1 MIGLKTYAPFLA
13 LHLSLSADAVY
24 ERQRLLVRSGYLNAP
39 PGRGPGSGVRA
50 TDDTVSKIILS
61 ALATDTLADVDEK
74 TKSLAAKKP
83 ENGHCFLTGN
93 LKLLDAL
100 IYLFQTPDKMK
111 RVRGLSVDR
120 TRLSAELS
128 WDERH
133 RKMPLSHHFGFGPF
147 TKEEVEN
154 SRFGLSTTASIS
166 EWSLRCIA
174 EDLKDISNG
183 VTLVPAVTRLP
194 LL

>member
-1 MIGLKTYAPFLA
+1 MIGLKTYASFLA
-13 LHLSLSADAVY
+13 LHLSLSADAIY
-24 ERQRLLVRSGYLNAP
+24 ERQRLLVRSGYLVAP

-83 ENGHCFLTGN
+83 INGHCFLTGN

-100 IYLFQTPDKMK
+100 IYLFQSPEKMK
-111 RVRGLSVDR
+111 RICGLSVDR
-120 TRLSAELS
+120 RRLSAELF
-128 WDERH
+128 WEERG
-133 RKMPLSHHFGFGPF
+133 RKMPLSHLFGFGPF
-147 TKEEVEN
+147 TKEQVEN
-154 SRFGLSTTASIS
+154 SHFGLSTTATIS

-174 EDLKDISNG
+174 ADLKDITEN
-183 VTLVPAVTRLP
+183 TPLVPAISRLP
-194 LL
+194 FL